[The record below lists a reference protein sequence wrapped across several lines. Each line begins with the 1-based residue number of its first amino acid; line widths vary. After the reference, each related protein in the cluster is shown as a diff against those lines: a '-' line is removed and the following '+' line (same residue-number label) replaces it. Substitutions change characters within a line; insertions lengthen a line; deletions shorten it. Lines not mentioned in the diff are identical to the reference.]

1 MLVNPD
7 KFQASVVKR
16 NSNMHNQCTLDIDGN
31 RVTSDKSVQ
40 LLSYSHRSQII
51 IRWACFVTM
60 QKSK

>member
-51 IRWACFVTM
+51 IR
-60 QKSK
+60 